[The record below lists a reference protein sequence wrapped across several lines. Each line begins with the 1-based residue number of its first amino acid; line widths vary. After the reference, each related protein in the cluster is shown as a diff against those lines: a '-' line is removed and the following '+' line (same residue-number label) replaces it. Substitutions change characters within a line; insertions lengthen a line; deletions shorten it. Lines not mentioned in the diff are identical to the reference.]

1 MLVSIVL
8 LITLGVIVVLQVRI
22 ERKLTRLLQEDN
34 IMAQTLQ
41 QLDAA
46 IAAEGVE
53 ETTLAGAVTA
63 LQSVITQLGTDIQ
76 ALITIIQNLPGE
88 DFTNEVNAVNA
99 NLATATATATA
110 VASAVAAVTAEDTSV
125 TGESGNL
132 GGSPQVKPTA

>member
-63 LQSVITQLGTDIQ
+63 LQSIITQLGTDIQ
-76 ALITIIQNLPGE
+76 TLITIIQNLPGE